1 MPVSAPEG
9 VCPEEIR
16 ADMIRNA
23 RTMENVAGFIN

>member
-23 RTMENVAGFIN
+23 RTVENVAGFID